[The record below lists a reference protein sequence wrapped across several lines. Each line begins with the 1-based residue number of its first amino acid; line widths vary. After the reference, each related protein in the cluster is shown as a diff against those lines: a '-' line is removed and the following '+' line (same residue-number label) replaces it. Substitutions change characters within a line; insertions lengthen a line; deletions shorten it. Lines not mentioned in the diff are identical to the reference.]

1 MSFLFEKA
9 VAINMRVSLKWLKT
23 MVDLPDEASDLD
35 ALCGKLDM
43 TGTGVEGVEQTGA
56 SLKNVVVGHL
66 LTKERHPNA
75 DTLWVTTV
83 DVGDKN
89 LGEDGS
95 PEPLQIVCGAQN
107 FEAGDKIAVAMIGA
121 ELPGDVKIK
130 KSKLRGVTS
139 FGMNCSGRELGVS
152 SDHEG
157 ILILPADAPV
167 GMPVADY
174 LSIGDT
180 VLDLE
185 VTPNRPD
192 CMSMLGMAREVGAMY
207 GAKFHFDAPELAEG
221 GEKASDLVRVTID
234 DPERCP
240 RYTAR
245 VIKGA
250 KIGPSPKWLVERI
263 CASGARPINN
273 VVDATN
279 YIMFELGQPLHAFDF
294 DKLEKDADGKAHIR
308 VRRAFEGE
316 PFTTLDQV
324 QRTLT
329 GDMTVIAD
337 GNAAC
342 GYGDNPDYAGLP
354 VALAGVMGGLDS
366 EIDDNTV
373 NILLESATFQSGCTS
388 RTSRNLQLFSE
399 SSARYERGVDGATC
413 AEFSAYAAALMAE
426 VTGGTV
432 CEGVVDAY
440 PLPAPE
446 VRLSLRCDRMRAFIG
461 APITNEEAQG
471 FLASL
476 GCVVSPTQ
484 DESVFDVVVPTFR
497 PDLVREIDLY
507 EEVLRLWGTDRVPS
521 TLPASTGV
529 AGGLTVEQKRTA
541 LVGSVLRA
549 AGVNETLTYSFV
561 PADDV
566 ERARMQLGV
575 NGDSVV
581 LMNPLSSDMGVMRRS
596 LLPGLLRSVAF
607 NQSKGVHNVHLY
619 EVGSVFE
626 GHEGQAQPNEPQH
639 VACVLAGSWNEPGWN
654 DPARQ
659 IDFFDAKGIVENI
672 ARELAIPK
680 LRFKPIDPADAP
692 WLQPGAAAKVL
703 SGKLELGWI
712 GLVHPEVCDAFD
724 AEPPVVAFDLM
735 LDRLLIT
742 ANYARPY
749 EDIPQFPAVSVD
761 MAIIVDE
768 DVSCQQVQQ
777 AAQSAGGKMLESV
790 RLFDVYRDDDKIGK
804 GLKSLAF
811 SLVYRDPE
819 RTLKSE
825 EVEKKHQHVLQK
837 VAKATGGRFRD

>member
-1 MSFLFEKA
+1 
-9 VAINMRVSLKWLKT
+9 MRVSLKWLKT
-23 MVDLPDEASDLD
+23 MVDLPEEAADLD
-35 ALCGKLDM
+35 AFCDKLDM

-56 SLKNVVVGHL
+56 SLNNVVIGHL
-66 LTKERHPNA
+66 LTKEHHPNA

-83 DVGDKN
+83 DVGECN
-89 LGEDGS
+89 LGEDGK

-107 FEAGDKIAVAMIGA
+107 FNAGDKIVVAMIGA

-130 KSKLRGVTS
+130 KSKLRGVVS
-139 FGMNCSGRELGVS
+139 YGMNCSGRELGVS

-157 ILILPADAPV
+157 IMILPADAPV
-167 GMPVADY
+167 GTPIAEY
-174 LSIGDT
+174 LGIGDT

-185 VTPNRPD
+185 ITPNRPD

-207 GAKFHFDAPELAEG
+207 GVPCHFDAPELVEG
-221 GEKASDLVRVTID
+221 GEKAADLVKVTID

-250 KIGPSPKWLVERI
+250 KIAPSPKWLAERVT
-263 CASGARPINN
+263 AAGARPINN

-294 DKLEKDADGKAHIR
+294 DKLAKDADGKAHIR
-308 VRRAFEGE
+308 VRRALDGE
-316 PFTTLDQV
+316 PFTTLDEV
-324 QRTLT
+324 DRTLT
-329 GDMTVIAD
+329 NDMTVIAD
-337 GNAAC
+337 GNAAAA
-342 GYGDNPDYAGLP
+342 GDAGLP

-413 AEFSAYAAALMAE
+413 EEFSRYAASLIAE

-432 CEGVVDAY
+432 CEGVVDVY
-440 PLPAPE
+440 PEPVSR
-446 VRLSLRCDRMRAFIG
+446 VRLALRCERLRSFIG
-461 APITNEEAQG
+461 APITDAEIEG
-471 FLASL
+471 FLTSL
-476 GCVVSPTQ
+476 GCEVSQ
-484 DESVFDVVVPTFR
+484 ASGNSVLDVVVPTFR
-497 PDLVREIDLY
+497 PDLTREIDLY

-561 PADDV
+561 PSDDV
-566 ERARMQLGV
+566 ERARMESGV
-575 NGDSVV
+575 NGDDVV
-581 LMNPLSSDMGVMRRS
+581 LMNPLSSDMGVMRRL

-607 NQSKGVHNVHLY
+607 NQSKGVRNIHLY

-626 GHEGQAQPNEPQH
+626 GHEGQAQPDEPQH
-639 VACVLAGSWNEPGWN
+639 VACVLCGSWNEPGWN
-654 DPARQ
+654 EPAPA

-672 ARELAIPK
+672 VRELAIPK
-680 LRFKPIDPADAP
+680 LRFKPIDAADAP

-703 SGKLELGWI
+703 SGKQELGWI

-724 AEPPVVAFDLM
+724 AEAPVVAFDLL
-735 LDRLLIT
+735 LDRLLAC

-749 EDIPQFPAVSVD
+749 VDIPQFPAVSVD

-768 DVSCQQVQQ
+768 EVSCQQVEQ

-790 RLFDVYRDDDKIGK
+790 RLFDVYRDEKRIGK

-811 SLVYRDPE
+811 SLMYRDPE

-825 EVEKKHQHVLQK
+825 EVEKKHQHVMEK
-837 VAKATGGRFRD
+837 VAKATGGKFRD